1 MSELLNINKKISYAK
16 TKIKFFH
23 VKIYMQTKLKV
34 KEALEKRKARAHLL
48 ITKGVL
54 LEMLGL
60 ENEDNEVI
68 LGFLS
73 TFPKNN
79 NEKEHFKSIGKEI
92 FKNYKKT
99 IK

>member
-1 MSELLNINKKISYAK
+1 MSELLNINKKISCAK
-16 TKIKFFH
+16 TKIKFLER
-23 VKIYMQTKLKV
+23 KLSKY
-34 KEALEKRKARAHLL
+34 KNEENIKKRKARAHLL
-48 ITKGVL
+48 IKKGAL
-54 LEMLGL
+54 LEL

-79 NEKEHFKSIGKEI
+79 NEKEHFKSVGKEI

-99 IK
+99 RK

>member
-16 TKIKFFH
+16 TKIKFLER
-23 VKIYMQTKLKV
+23 KLSKYK
-34 KEALEKRKARAHLL
+34 KEETTEKRKARAHLL

-73 TFPKNN
+73 TFPKSN
-79 NEKEHFKSIGKEI
+79 NEKEYFKSIGKEI
-92 FKNYKKT
+92 LSKMRQ
-99 IK
+99 

>member
-16 TKIKFFH
+16 TKIKFLER
-23 VKIYMQTKLKV
+23 KLSKY
-34 KEALEKRKARAHLL
+34 KNEENIKKRKARAHLL

-73 TFPKNN
+73 TFPKSNS
-79 NEKEHFKSIGKEI
+79 EKEYFKSIGKEI

>member
-16 TKIKFFH
+16 TKIKFLER
-23 VKIYMQTKLKV
+23 KLSKYK
-34 KEALEKRKARAHLL
+34 KEETAEKRKARAHLL

-73 TFPKNN
+73 TFPKS
-79 NEKEHFKSIGKEI
+79 NEKEYFKSIGKEI

-99 IK
+99 RK

>member
-1 MSELLNINKKISYAK
+1 MSELLNINKKISCAK
-16 TKIKFFH
+16 TKIKFLER
-23 VKIYMQTKLKV
+23 KLSKY
-34 KEALEKRKARAHLL
+34 KNEENIKKRKARAHLL

-79 NEKEHFKSIGKEI
+79 NEKEHFKSVGKEI

-99 IK
+99 RK

>member
-1 MSELLNINKKISYAK
+1 MSELLNINKKISCAK
-16 TKIKFFH
+16 TKIKFLER
-23 VKIYMQTKLKV
+23 KLSKY
-34 KEALEKRKARAHLL
+34 KNEKRKARAHLL
-48 ITKGVL
+48 ITKGAL

-79 NEKEHFKSIGKEI
+79 NEKELFKSIGKEI

-99 IK
+99 RK

>member
-16 TKIKFFH
+16 TKIKFLER
-23 VKIYMQTKLKV
+23 KLSKY
-34 KEALEKRKARAHLL
+34 KKAETAEKRKARAHLL